1 MPGVAGQAGSW
12 TGPRPKSVEGLE
24 FTAATGSRDRARGYL
39 EEAGYTDGKAADGS
53 QLSINLVFPKGY
65 PEWQQGSE
73 MFQAAMAELG
83 VEVVVEQLELA
94 TWIQRIVTTDEY
106 DLSWDFHQSRS
117 ADPAYTLALAFF
129 YPPGPQNIT
138 RYQDEM
144 LGDLISQ
151 GGEELDQE
159 KRKAIYYQFQ
169 ERWNELQPGLVV
181 GEYALFHVTAADVMG
196 FATDPLM
203 FQDFREVWLD
213 R

>member
-1 MPGVAGQAGSW
+1 M
-12 TGPRPKSVEGLE
+12 
-24 FTAATGSRDRARGYL
+24 
-39 EEAGYTDGKAADGS
+39 
-53 QLSINLVFPKGY
+53 
-65 PEWQQGSE
+65 
-73 MFQAAMAELG
+73 
-83 VEVVVEQLELA
+83 VEQLELA
-94 TWIQRIVTTDEY
+94 TWIERIVTTDEY

-117 ADPAYTLALAFF
+117 ADPACTLALAFF

-144 LGDLISQ
+144 LGELIDQ

-159 KRKAIYYQFQ
+159 KRKEIYYQFQ

-196 FATDPLM
+196 FATDPLL

>member
-1 MPGVAGQAGSW
+1 
-12 TGPRPKSVEGLE
+12 
-24 FTAATGSRDRARGYL
+24 
-39 EEAGYTDGKAADGS
+39 
-53 QLSINLVFPKGY
+53 
-65 PEWQQGSE
+65 
-73 MFQAAMAELG
+73 
-83 VEVVVEQLELA
+83 
-94 TWIQRIVTTDEY
+94 
-106 DLSWDFHQSRS
+106 
-117 ADPAYTLALAFF
+117 LALAFF

-138 RYQDEM
+138 RYQDKM

-181 GEYALFHVTAADVMG
+181 GEYALFHVTAADVVG